1 MKLSFASAISVLAW
15 VGLVAGRRP
24 GILTP
29 PLDKGDEF
37 AIETAGAS
45 STTGS
50 AFFTQILDHDNPS
63 KGTFQQKFWY
73 NSQYWKGPGSPV
85 CLVMCSMESNSNCS
99 SRLFSSRRVKLQQPG
114 TEPIC
119 QM

>member
-24 GILTP
+24 GMLAP

-37 AIETAGAS
+37 AIEAAGAS

-73 NSQYWKGPGSPV
+73 NFQFWKGPGSPV
-85 CLVMCSMESNSNCS
+85 CLAICFLGFDADCS
-99 SRLFSSRRVKLQQPG
+99 SRLFSSRRVKLLQPG
-114 TEPIC
+114 TEPI
-119 QM
+119 

>member
-1 MKLSFASAISVLAW
+1 MKLPFASTISVLAW

-24 GILTP
+24 GMLAP
-29 PLDKGDEF
+29 PLDAGDEF
-37 AIETAGAS
+37 AIEAAGAS

-73 NSQYWKGPGSPV
+73 NSQFWKGPGSPV
-85 CLVMCSMESNSNCS
+85 RLVICLMKFDSNCS
-99 SRLFSSRRVKLQQPG
+99 SRLFSSRRVKLLLPD
-114 TEPIC
+114 TEPT
-119 QM
+119 

>member
-1 MKLSFASAISVLAW
+1 MKLPFASSISVLAC

-24 GILTP
+24 GMLAP
-29 PLDKGDEF
+29 PLEKGDEF
-37 AIETAGAS
+37 AIQAAGAS

-85 CLVMCSMESNSNCS
+85 FLAICSMELDANCS
-99 SRLFSSRRVKLQQPG
+99 SRLSSSRPVKLLLPN
-114 TEPIC
+114 TEPT
-119 QM
+119 

>member
-1 MKLSFASAISVLAW
+1 MKLPFASAILVLAW

-24 GILTP
+24 GMLAP
-29 PLDKGDEF
+29 PVDAGDEF
-37 AIETAGAS
+37 AIQAAGAS

-85 CLVMCSMESNSNCS
+85 CLVMCSMKLDSNLVG
-99 SRLFSSRRVKLQQPG
+99 RLFSSRRVKLLQPG
-114 TEPIC
+114 TEPI
-119 QM
+119 

>member
-1 MKLSFASAISVLAW
+1 MKLPLGSAISVLAC
-15 VGLVAGRRP
+15 VGLVAARRP
-24 GILTP
+24 GMLAP

-37 AIETAGAS
+37 AIEAAGAS

-85 CLVMCSMESNSNCS
+85 CLAMCSIEINSNNS
-99 SRLFSSRRVKLQQPG
+99 SRLFSSRRVKLLLPG
-114 TEPIC
+114 TEPT
-119 QM
+119 